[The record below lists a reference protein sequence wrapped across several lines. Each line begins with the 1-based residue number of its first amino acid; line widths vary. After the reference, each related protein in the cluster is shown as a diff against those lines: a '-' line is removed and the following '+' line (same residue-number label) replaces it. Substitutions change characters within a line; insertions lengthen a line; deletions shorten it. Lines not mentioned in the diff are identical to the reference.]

1 MKGITLG
8 ITLVE
13 RSGTEWNGVERSGA
27 EWSGVER
34 SGVERSGAERSGAE
48 RSGADWTGKALD
60 TVHYARDV
68 NSVFI
73 PCVKNVDNIIL
84 LRPDM
89 CIKRGRYSHSNSTF

>member
-13 RSGTEWNGVERSGA
+13 RSGTEW
-27 EWSGVER
+27 SGVER
-34 SGVERSGAERSGAE
+34 SGVERSGAE

-73 PCVKNVDNIIL
+73 PCVKNVDNTIL
-84 LRPDM
+84 LQPDM
-89 CIKRGRYSHSNSTF
+89 CIKRGRYSHSNSTFEKRSNYILDK